1 MTLQIAPVQS
11 ERRILVGEEIHIQLK
26 LVNAETGRSYGNLG
40 PLQVL
45 VFEPTEGWQG
55 QGRAN
60 PVAEGLYE
68 TTLPAPST
76 GPCYLFFSCPESK
89 IGYAQLPH
97 LIIDATA
104 ADMKVVSRAPQAENA
119 DGEAA

>member
-11 ERRILVGEEIHIQLK
+11 ERRILVGEEIRIQFRLIH
-26 LVNAETGRSYGNLG
+26 AETGRSYSDLG

-45 VFEPTEGWQG
+45 VFEPAEGWQG
-55 QGRAN
+55 QGRAH
-60 PVAEGLYE
+60 PVPGGLYE
-68 TTLPAPST
+68 TTLPAPSA

-97 LIIDATA
+97 LIVDASATGT
-104 ADMKVVSRAPQAENA
+104 KVVCRAPQATGA
-119 DGEAA
+119 DGDVA